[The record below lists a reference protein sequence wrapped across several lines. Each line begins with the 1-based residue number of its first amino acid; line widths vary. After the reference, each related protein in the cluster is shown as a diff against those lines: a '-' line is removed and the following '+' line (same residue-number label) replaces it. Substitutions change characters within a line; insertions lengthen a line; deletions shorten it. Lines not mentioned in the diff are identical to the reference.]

1 MAERRWHVI
10 PSTAPLCWLN
20 LGVGAVL
27 LLSSILTLARTDAP
41 APVLSVV
48 AGVAAVALIVLATV
62 GLTSPRLRGR

>member
-1 MAERRWHVI
+1 MAERRWHFV

-27 LLSSILTLARTDAP
+27 LLSSIVTLTREDSP

-48 AGVAAVALIVLATV
+48 AGVAAVALIVLASL
-62 GLTSPRLRGR
+62 GLARPALRGR

>member
-1 MAERRWHVI
+1 MAERRWHFI

-27 LLSSILTLARTDAP
+27 LVSSILTLARTDAP
-41 APVLSVV
+41 APVLSVI

-62 GLTSPRLRGR
+62 GLTRPGLRGR

>member
-1 MAERRWHVI
+1 MAERRWHFV

-27 LLSSILTLARTDAP
+27 LLSSVLTLARTDAP
-41 APVLSVV
+41 APVLSVI

-62 GLTSPRLRGR
+62 GLARPRLRGR

>member
-27 LLSSILTLARTDAP
+27 LVSAVLTLARTDAQ
-41 APVLSVV
+41 APVLSVI

-62 GLTSPRLRGR
+62 GLARPGLRGR